1 MRRLATLLL
10 VSSVSSEIAAEIID
24 RIAVTVEKRVITES
38 EIWRQI
44 RIAAFLNGE
53 EPDFSSAAK
62 RAMADRLVE
71 QVLIRRDLEAS
82 SRVPPSTAIPATYQ
96 HLRARFKTDE
106 EYKQALAKYGISDED
121 VREALAWQAALLE
134 FIDQRFRPGV
144 QIPQS
149 EIREY
154 YDQQVAQN
162 PGKLPPFEEA
172 REEIEKILTAQRVDN
187 ALDRWLGQARTQA
200 RMRYRDEVFK

>member
-1 MRRLATLLL
+1 MRRLAILLL
-10 VSSVSSEIAAEIID
+10 VSMASGEIID

-44 RIAAFLNGE
+44 RIAAFLNDQ
-53 EPDFSSAAK
+53 EPDFSSGAK
-62 RAMADRLVE
+62 RTMADRLVE
-71 QVLIRRDLEAS
+71 QVLIRRELETS
-82 SRVPPSTAIPATYQ
+82 SRVPTSIPTPSTYQ
-96 HLRARFKTDE
+96 QIKARFKTDE
-106 EYKQALAKYGISDED
+106 EYKQALAKYRIADDD

-149 EIREY
+149 EIREH

-172 REEIEKILTAQRVDN
+172 KDEIEQILTAQRVDN

>member
-1 MRRLATLLL
+1 M
-10 VSSVSSEIAAEIID
+10 
-24 RIAVTVEKRVITES
+24 K
-38 EIWRQI
+38 
-44 RIAAFLNGE
+44 
-53 EPDFSSAAK
+53 
-62 RAMADRLVE
+62 
-71 QVLIRRDLEAS
+71 
-82 SRVPPSTAIPATYQ
+82 ATYQ
-96 HLRARFKTDE
+96 QVRSRYKTED
-106 EYKQALAKYGISDED
+106 EYKQALAQYKIKDADLRQTLE
-121 VREALAWQAALLE
+121 WQATFLD
-134 FIDQRFRPGV
+134 FVDQRFRPGI

-172 REEIEKILTAQRVDN
+172 KEKIEEILTAQRVDN